1 MLINSNFIS
10 GAENVWNYFMQGK
23 DALYFRKNITLVAV
37 WNFNLFIYFDL
48 FVGLFYFRENSHLDH
63 TGLDVLFPPP
73 SARIAGPWC
82 MLGSHLPMLDYRP

>member
-1 MLINSNFIS
+1 M
-10 GAENVWNYFMQGK
+10 WNYFMQGK

-73 SARIAGPWC
+73 SAGLQA
-82 MLGSHLPMLDYRP
+82 LGVCRETWALERNLT